1 MTEGD
6 VKFEEAKGFV
16 SGLGIGR
23 EAFHSEITEYCL
35 KIGERTSDDFIRLFS
50 PMQIM
55 QKLASRPMERARII
69 AEATG
74 VNDRVAQKMSPE
86 NSGEALQIA
95 LDEKVTTTADILRLF
110 QPDDRQRYLDRKE
123 LWKFDIEGEPWKV
136 TATSKAS
143 YERAKA
149 YIAYIIERAISNLL
163 LTHDELIEALTVAK
177 LAEHL
182 PREVL
187 GSIINASLRRDEK
200 FNEVHLM
207 EVAPPKTLVKHVPL
221 DYVWDKAVRPLVAER
236 HEYAE
241 AGASNAKAE
250 GAKASTSKADAK
262 AAKADGAKAEGAKAE
277 AAKEGSKPS
286 NAKPDAGKAAEEK
299 SKDKELEPSWSLPPA
314 AEKSGDEDS
323 DLVGEDE
330 IMEDAPPSS
339 RPPAQAPNTTPAA
352 NAAGGGRRSIADIIG
367 KKR

>member
-1 MTEGD
+1 MTDGD
-6 VKFEEAKGFV
+6 AKFEEAKGFV
-16 SGLGIGR
+16 SGLGAGR
-23 EAFHSEITEYCL
+23 EAFHSEVTEYCL
-35 KIGERTSDDFIRLFS
+35 KIGERTPDDFIRRFS

-95 LDEKVTTTADILRLF
+95 LDEKVTTPADVVRLF

-149 YIAYIIERAISNLL
+149 YIAYIIDRAIANMLVS
-163 LTHDELIEALTVAK
+163 HEELIEALTVAK

-182 PREVL
+182 PREIL
-187 GSIINASLRRDEK
+187 GTIIAASLRRDEK
-200 FNEVHLM
+200 FSEVHLM

-221 DYVWDKAVRPLVAER
+221 DYVWDRAVRPLIAER
-236 HEYAE
+236 HDYAE
-241 AGASNAKAE
+241 SGSASAKTEGSKSNASAETKAGKAE
-250 GAKASTSKADAK
+250 ASKPSSKADA
-262 AAKADGAKAEGAKAE
+262 
-277 AAKEGSKPS
+277 SKPS
-286 NAKPDAGKAAEEK
+286 NPKPEVKTNE
-299 SKDKELEPSWSLPPA
+299 KELEPSWSVPPTP
-314 AEKSGDEDS
+314 EKSADEDS

-339 RPPAQAPNTTPAA
+339 RPPEQASTSAA
-352 NAAGGGRRSIADIIG
+352 ASGGGKRSLQDILS